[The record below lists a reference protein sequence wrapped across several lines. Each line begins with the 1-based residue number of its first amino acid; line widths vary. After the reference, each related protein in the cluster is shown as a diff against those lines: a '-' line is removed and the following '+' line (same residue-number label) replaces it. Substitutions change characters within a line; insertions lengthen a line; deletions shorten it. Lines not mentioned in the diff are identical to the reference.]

1 MSVFKIFKLK
11 YLIKTLFKKET
22 ILWKALSLVN
32 ETLYFLFKN
41 KISKNKINTFI
52 RNLKPDQELKVIF
65 GGHWYS
71 TDEWLILT
79 EDYQD
84 IRKPLKFPNKSVDVI
99 FSEHVIEHVEFT
111 DALTFFRESK
121 RILKNRGIFR
131 VICPMIDK
139 LIDANLDDQRGNIY
153 VQNCLLNPY
162 SKEHKFL
169 NELNLNGIF
178 EAPKTFLLNSIFTKH
193 EHKFIWSGELMVKI
207 LKAIGFSKVSIR
219 NIGEGINE
227 EYCIERRM
235 RGLYMGHDFNI
246 DRSSMLVYDPESKVV
261 EAIK

>member
-121 RILKNRGIFR
+121 RILKPNGVMIHNIDCSDHFSHSDKSISKINFLKYSDDEFR
-131 VICPMIDK
+131 K
-139 LIDANLDDQRGNIY
+139 YN
-153 VQNCLLNPY
+153 
-162 SKEHKFL
+162 SKFL
-169 NELNLNGIF
+169 YQNRLRASEYRD
-178 EAPKTFLLNSIFTKH
+178 LLS
-193 EHKFIWSGELMVKI
+193 ECGYKI
-207 LKAIGFSKVSIR
+207 IYWK
-219 NIGEGINE
+219 N
-227 EYCIERRM
+227 
-235 RGLYMGHDFNI
+235 NI
-246 DRSSMLVYDPESKVV
+246 DEDSLKIIEDFPLSSRYISLDHVNLCTTNILTIAEP
-261 EAIK
+261 I